1 MDKTDL
7 VAWINSHVDEWKNY
21 RDSNFQED
29 WREYY
34 RIWRC
39 IWDSAD
45 KTRASERSRLM
56 SPATAQAVEST
67 VSELEEATF
76 GRDQWFDIQDD
87 FADQNPEDMFVLRN
101 QLKEDCEAN
110 HWKSSISEIM
120 LNGCIYGTG
129 IGELVTEEKT
139 ELIPAQ
145 ENMENTGIMQLSPEE
160 KNYIC
165 VKIRPVLPQNFAI
178 DPAATT
184 IDEALGVAIHDLVPA
199 HLIHQGIA
207 DGVYDDVDFGAASVT
222 QDDAY
227 SGEKSQI
234 PSENVVRLLRYY
246 GKVPSHF
253 VNDTESDELVEAIV
267 ILINDTEVLKAIPS
281 PYFMKDRPVV
291 AYKHDRVPN
300 RFFGRGV
307 VEKGYMMQK
316 ALDAELRARADSLAL
331 TTHPM
336 MAVDA
341 SRLPRGAKPTI
352 RPGQTV
358 LTNGDPNTILKPF
371 NFGQTNPVTYKESNE
386 LERMVSMATGAMDQ
400 ISGGHNTLGGM
411 SMMLGASIKRQKRT
425 LANFQEEFL
434 VPALTKASYR
444 FMQFDPTRYPVMDYK
459 FRPSST
465 LGLMAREFETQQ
477 LIQLLQVTQP
487 DSPVYLIILSS
498 IYENS
503 SIANRELMLS
513 ALEQMLQQSQEPPQP
528 APNPVGMAQVQVQQE
543 AIDLNRQKAEADLA
557 LKQADIQ
564 LKAEKL
570 NLAKQELNDKKE
582 DAKEKNDLTELSMYL
597 KGQVESGKLDD
608 KMADRIMGR
617 LQ

>member
-1 MDKTDL
+1 MNKTDL

-165 VKIRPVLPQNFAI
+165 VKIRPVLPQNFAL

-234 PSENVVRLLRYY
+234 PSENVVRLFRYY
-246 GKVPSHF
+246 GKVC
-253 VNDTESDELVEAIV
+253 T
-267 ILINDTEVLKAIPS
+267 LI
-281 PYFMKDRPVV
+281 
-291 AYKHDRVPN
+291 
-300 RFFGRGV
+300 
-307 VEKGYMMQK
+307 
-316 ALDAELRARADSLAL
+316 
-331 TTHPM
+331 
-336 MAVDA
+336 
-341 SRLPRGAKPTI
+341 
-352 RPGQTV
+352 
-358 LTNGDPNTILKPF
+358 
-371 NFGQTNPVTYKESNE
+371 
-386 LERMVSMATGAMDQ
+386 
-400 ISGGHNTLGGM
+400 
-411 SMMLGASIKRQKRT
+411 
-425 LANFQEEFL
+425 
-434 VPALTKASYR
+434 
-444 FMQFDPTRYPVMDYK
+444 
-459 FRPSST
+459 
-465 LGLMAREFETQQ
+465 
-477 LIQLLQVTQP
+477 
-487 DSPVYLIILSS
+487 
-498 IYENS
+498 
-503 SIANRELMLS
+503 
-513 ALEQMLQQSQEPPQP
+513 
-528 APNPVGMAQVQVQQE
+528 
-543 AIDLNRQKAEADLA
+543 
-557 LKQADIQ
+557 
-564 LKAEKL
+564 
-570 NLAKQELNDKKE
+570 
-582 DAKEKNDLTELSMYL
+582 
-597 KGQVESGKLDD
+597 
-608 KMADRIMGR
+608 
-617 LQ
+617 